1 MAKKNKQELQTEVK
15 HEVSIAPTGADA
27 KVLSA
32 FQEMQM
38 KNEVAEVLKELF
50 KDNKILMITD
60 LSSDEIKLV
69 TRIQM
74 IANMKDIKYWKDGI
88 ELYMKLVL
96 SRDRKSRREIL
107 EAIRGYT
114 QSQGFLSRLNPA
126 NWKNR

>member
-1 MAKKNKQELQTEVK
+1 MVKKDKQEIQIIPKQEVT
-15 HEVSIAPTGADA
+15 IAPTGADA
-27 KVLSA
+27 KVLTA

-50 KDNKILMITD
+50 KDEKILMITD
-60 LSSDEIKLV
+60 LTADEIKLI
-69 TRIQM
+69 TRIKM
-74 IANMKDIKYWKDGI
+74 IAEMKDIKYWASGL

-114 QSQGFLSRLNPA
+114 QSQGFLSKLNPA
-126 NWKNR
+126 NWKR